1 MSTETSSADSLNI
14 APESIFAYRLMYA
27 ECSYGS
33 MQHPLNVAEACGG
46 HGVLYGPE
54 EQPLLNANDWVP
66 NVNVI
71 HFGDCSPKKLDEN
84 GDAIEEKASTVV
96 GQFIKDLISFINT
109 GKCSPIID
117 KVWYETKK
125 NYKIDGAPVLQVCSR
140 LYCKRGGVIKIILQ
154 PADGADTDS
163 AEDQEEQADAYEVM
177 SNTIAAVDQALA
189 EGKISEETAEYLKS
203 GYEAALNF
211 SDGNV
216 SEANKLFNDLIR
228 YGNHPAFGADPSA
241 DYENAGPINEK
252 FILYLKH
259 IQSPLLSDCTSPINM
274 TNVSTGE
281 EVNLRDAALS
291 IASNNQR
298 IADTLGADGEAITPT
313 MSEYLGQLRADEEA
327 KFTYVDDFGQTRPLS
342 MPERL
347 TAAPDP
353 DRPFSFLGEQDI
365 PHWYADNNFS
375 QTSIQI
381 VDEAAGNP
389 EQPVVVS
396 ILNGLS

>member
-1 MSTETSSADSLNI
+1 MSTETPNTDSLDI

-33 MQHPLNVAEACGG
+33 MQHPLNVAEVCGG

-66 NVNVI
+66 DVNVI

-96 GQFIKDLISFINT
+96 GQFLKDLKAFIFT
-109 GKCSPIID
+109 GKCSPMID

-154 PADGADTDS
+154 PADSADTES
-163 AEDQEEQADAYEVM
+163 AEEQEEQADAVEAM
-177 SNTIAAVDQALA
+177 SNTIAAVEQALA
-189 EGKISEETAEYLKS
+189 EGKINEETAEYLKS

-211 SDGNV
+211 SDGDV

-228 YGNHPAFGADPSA
+228 YGNHPAFGANPSA
-241 DYENAGPINEK
+241 DYENAGPINEN

-298 IADTLGADGEAITPT
+298 IADTLGADGEAVAPT

-327 KFTYVDDFGQTRPLS
+327 KFTYVDDFGQTKSLP

-353 DRPFSFLGEQDI
+353 DNPFSFLGEQDI

-389 EQPVVVS
+389 EQSVVVS

>member
-1 MSTETSSADSLNI
+1 MSTEMPPDSLNI
-14 APESIFAYRLMYA
+14 PPESIFAFRLMYA

-33 MQHPLNVAEACGG
+33 MQHPLNGAEEGGG

-84 GDAIEEKASTVV
+84 GDAIEEKVSTAV

-154 PADGADTDS
+154 PADSADAES
-163 AEDQEEQADAYEVM
+163 AEDQEEQADADEVM
-177 SNTIAAVDQALA
+177 AATIAAVDQALA
-189 EGKISEETAEYLKS
+189 EGKISEETAEYLKA

-211 SDGNV
+211 ADGDV
-216 SEANKLFNDLIR
+216 SEANKLFNDLVR
-228 YGNHPAFGADPSA
+228 YGNHPAFGADPST

-274 TNVSTGE
+274 TNVSTGQ
-281 EVNLRDAALS
+281 EVDLRDAALS

-298 IADTLGADGEAITPT
+298 IADTLGADGESVNPT
-313 MSEYLGQLRADEEA
+313 ISEYLGQLRADEEA
-327 KFTYVDDFGQTRPLS
+327 KFTYVDDFGQTRPLP

-353 DRPFSFLGEQDI
+353 NNPFSFLGEQEV
-365 PHWYADNNFS
+365 PRWYTDNNFS

-389 EQPVVVS
+389 EQSVVVS

>member
-1 MSTETSSADSLNI
+1 M
-14 APESIFAYRLMYA
+14 
-27 ECSYGS
+27 
-33 MQHPLNVAEACGG
+33 
-46 HGVLYGPE
+46 
-54 EQPLLNANDWVP
+54 
-66 NVNVI
+66 
-71 HFGDCSPKKLDEN
+71 
-84 GDAIEEKASTVV
+84 
-96 GQFIKDLISFINT
+96 ISFINT

-154 PADGADTDS
+154 PADSADAES
-163 AEDQEEQADAYEVM
+163 AEDQEEQADADEVM
-177 SNTIAAVDQALA
+177 AATIAAVDQALA
-189 EGKISEETAEYLKS
+189 EGKISEETAEYLKA

-211 SDGNV
+211 ADGDV
-216 SEANKLFNDLIR
+216 SEANKLFNDLVR
-228 YGNHPAFGADPSA
+228 YGNHPAFGADPST

-274 TNVSTGE
+274 TNVSTGQD
-281 EVNLRDAALS
+281 VDLRDAALS

-298 IADTLGADGEAITPT
+298 IADTLGADGESVNPT
-313 MSEYLGQLRADEEA
+313 ISEYLGQLRADEEA
-327 KFTYVDDFGQTRPLS
+327 KFTYVDDFGQTRPLP

-353 DRPFSFLGEQDI
+353 NNPFSFLGEQEV
-365 PHWYADNNFS
+365 PRWYTDNNFS

-389 EQPVVVS
+389 EQSVVVS

>member
-1 MSTETSSADSLNI
+1 MSTEMPTDSLNI
-14 APESIFAYRLMYA
+14 PPESIFAFRLMYA

-33 MQHPLNVAEACGG
+33 MQHPLNVAEAGGG

-66 NVNVI
+66 HVNVI

-84 GDAIEEKASTVV
+84 GDAIEEKASTAV

-140 LYCKRGGVIKIILQ
+140 LYCKRGGVIKVILQ
-154 PADGADTDS
+154 PADSADAES
-163 AEDQEEQADAYEVM
+163 AEDQEEQADEVM
-177 SNTIAAVDQALA
+177 AETIAAVDQALA
-189 EGKISEETAEYLKS
+189 DGKISEETAEYLKA

-211 SDGNV
+211 ADGDV
-216 SEANKLFNDLIR
+216 SEANKLFNDLVR

-274 TNVSTGE
+274 TNVSTGQ
-281 EVNLRDAALS
+281 EVDLRDAALS

-298 IADTLGADGEAITPT
+298 IADTLGADGEAVNPT

-327 KFTYVDDFGQTRPLS
+327 KFTYVDDLGQTRTLPL
-342 MPERL
+342 PERL

-353 DRPFSFLGEQDI
+353 NNPFSFLGEQEV
-365 PHWYADNNFS
+365 PRWYADNNFS

-389 EQPVVVS
+389 EQSVVVS